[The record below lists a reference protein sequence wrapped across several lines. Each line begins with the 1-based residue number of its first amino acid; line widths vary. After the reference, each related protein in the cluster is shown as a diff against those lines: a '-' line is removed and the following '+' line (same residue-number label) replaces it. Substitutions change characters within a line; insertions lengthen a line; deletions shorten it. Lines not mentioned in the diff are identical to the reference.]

1 MNAIIEA
8 GRSGNMDDLIAAMSR
23 TGGFK
28 GIDNIRDIYFGIPKI
43 EEKPVVVETEE
54 QKAYREKQE
63 QYKLF

>member
-1 MNAIIEA
+1 MNAIINA
-8 GRSGNMDDLIAAMSR
+8 SDMDALITAMSR

-28 GIDNIRDIYFGIPKI
+28 GVNNIRDTYFGIPKV
-43 EEKPVVVETEE
+43 EEKPDVVETEE

>member
-28 GIDNIRDIYFGIPKI
+28 GVNNIRDTYFGIPRQDPP
-43 EEKPVVVETEE
+43 KPKT
-54 QKAYREKQE
+54 
-63 QYKLF
+63 